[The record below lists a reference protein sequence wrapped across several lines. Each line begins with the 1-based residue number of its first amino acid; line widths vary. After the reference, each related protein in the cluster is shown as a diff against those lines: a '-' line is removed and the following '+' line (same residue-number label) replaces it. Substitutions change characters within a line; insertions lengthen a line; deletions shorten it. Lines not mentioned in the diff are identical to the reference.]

1 MSEMDGTGSGTVR
14 ERRKALLEREIKD
27 KACTLFARKGFDGTS
42 LTDIADAVGLSRAA
56 IYYYFENKE
65 ALLEAIVAEVS
76 ERPIQTLLG
85 CHDRAAAGPAEELRD
100 MVRRHV
106 VSVIDRQVLMRMIAV
121 TEAALPPALAARHAA
136 SKRRY
141 LEDCRRIIRDGIRAG
156 VFRPV
161 DDRVAALAVIGMA
174 AWTAQWHSP
183 DRPPAPAELA
193 EIFADM
199 AVRALETD
207 RSDSPAGSIDA
218 LLDGMRNQIG
228 RLEQML

>member
-1 MSEMDGTGSGTVR
+1 MNATDGTGSGTVR

-65 ALLEAIVAEVS
+65 ALLEAIVTEVS
-76 ERPIQTLLG
+76 ERPVQTLLASR
-85 CHDRAAAGPAEELRD
+85 DTATDDPVAELRQA
-100 MVRRHV
+100 VRRQV
-106 VSVIDRQVLMRMIAV
+106 VGTLERQVLMQMIAV
-121 TEAALPPALAARHAA
+121 TEAALPPALAARHIA

-174 AWTAQWHSP
+174 AWTAQWYSP
-183 DRPPAPAELA
+183 DRPPAAAELA
-193 EIFADM
+193 DIIGDM
-199 AVRALETD
+199 AVRTLEAD
-207 RSDSPAGSIDA
+207 RGEAPAASVEA
-218 LLDGMRNQIG
+218 LLEGMRDQIA
-228 RLEQML
+228 RLERML

>member
-85 CHDRAAAGPAEELRD
+85 CHDLGGPLF
-100 MVRRHV
+100 
-106 VSVIDRQVLMRMIAV
+106 VL
-121 TEAALPPALAARHAA
+121 LPLPMFT
-136 SKRRY
+136 S
-141 LEDCRRIIRDGIRAG
+141 
-156 VFRPV
+156 
-161 DDRVAALAVIGMA
+161 
-174 AWTAQWHSP
+174 T
-183 DRPPAPAELA
+183 
-193 EIFADM
+193 
-199 AVRALETD
+199 
-207 RSDSPAGSIDA
+207 
-218 LLDGMRNQIG
+218 
-228 RLEQML
+228 

>member
-1 MSEMDGTGSGTVR
+1 MSGTDGNEPGMGR
-14 ERRKALLEREIKD
+14 ERRKALREREIKD
-27 KACTLFARKGFDGTS
+27 KACILFARKGFAGTS

-76 ERPIQTLLG
+76 ERPIEIWLAQSRVST
-85 CHDRAAAGPAEELRD
+85 AGPEEQLRD
-100 MVRRHV
+100 VVRRHV
-106 VSVIDRQVLMRMIAV
+106 TGILDRQVLMRMMAV
-121 TEAALPPALAARHAA
+121 TEAALPPALAARHAT

-141 LEDCRRIIRDGIRAG
+141 LNNCRRIIRDGVLAG

-174 AWTAQWHSP
+174 AWTVQWHDAS
-183 DRPPAPAELA
+183 RPPDTAELA
-193 EIFADM
+193 EAMGEM
-199 AVRALETD
+199 AVRSLRLD
-207 RSDSPAGSIDA
+207 RDSAAAGTVDA
-218 LLDGMRNQIG
+218 VLDGLREHIG